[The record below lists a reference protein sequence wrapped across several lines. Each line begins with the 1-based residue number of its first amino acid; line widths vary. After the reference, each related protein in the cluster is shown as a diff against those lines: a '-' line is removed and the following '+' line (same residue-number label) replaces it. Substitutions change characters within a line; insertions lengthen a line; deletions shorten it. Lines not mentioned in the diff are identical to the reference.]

1 MNEKLKSYF
10 EKMEAD
16 KKLREQFEKE
26 ELLISQGLYET
37 AYSDSPKSGY
47 TYDKK
52 AKKYY
57 KLIPI
62 EVSDEEYQKI
72 LEYVPD
78 TVDPPKP
85 SIWNTVMRI
94 FAWSVFVIVILYGI
108 ALGIQYFITGMIYY
122 GLLAIVGG
130 IVVAFLSASGVMI
143 FIDMAQNVADIEQLL
158 IFDIFRRK

>member
-1 MNEKLKSYF
+1 MNEKLKAYF
-10 EKMEAD
+10 EKMEED
-16 KKLREQFEKE
+16 KKQRAQYEKD

-37 AYSDSPKSGY
+37 VYSDTPQSGY

-62 EVSDEEYQKI
+62 EVSDDEYQRI
-72 LEYVPD
+72 LDYVPD
-78 TVDPPKP
+78 TIDPPKP

-94 FAWSVFVIVILYGI
+94 FAWSILVVVLIYG
-108 ALGIQYFITGMIYY
+108 LVLCVQYILAGDLYY
-122 GLLAIVGG
+122 GLLIAVGA

-158 IFDIFRRK
+158 IFHIFRRK

>member
-16 KKLREQFEKE
+16 KKLREQFEKD

-37 AYSDSPKSGY
+37 VYSDSPQSGY